1 MTSENDVQ
9 FEYDKSVVGVEFEL
23 GSLEVTAEIVA
34 NYCKALSET
43 NPLYTDEA
51 AAKAGPYGGIIAP
64 PGLMSALN
72 FGRGGQ
78 DAKVKFGNTSF
89 FAGSRLEVYAP
100 IHSGDTITA
109 KTSVKEVF
117 AKTGRSGT
125 MVFVVRRTDF
135 TNQDDVAVAASEASM
150 VHREVTSA

>member
-109 KTSVKEVF
+109 KTSVKGVYP
-117 AKTGRSGT
+117 KTGRSGT
-125 MVFVVRRTDF
+125 MVFEVRRTDYVNEDGV
-135 TNQDDVAVAASEASM
+135 TVAATESSQ
-150 VHREVTSA
+150 VYREV

>member
-1 MTSENDVQ
+1 MTSDTDVQ
-9 FEYDKSVVGVEFEL
+9 FDYDKSVIGVEFEL
-23 GSLEVTAEIVA
+23 GSLEVTSEIIA

-43 NPLYTDEA
+43 NPLYTDAA

-109 KTSVKEVF
+109 KTSVKEVYP
-117 AKTGRSGT
+117 KTGRSGT
-125 MVFVVRRTDF
+125 MVFEVRRTDYVNEDGV
-135 TNQDDVAVAASEASM
+135 TVAATESSQ
-150 VHREVTSA
+150 VYREV